1 MTDAAA
7 RDELARG
14 LLNCSYDDLNPV
26 QKSVIDLIVT
36 ETPSRAPGLT
46 RDDRRFG
53 ERLADRVAAFGG
65 SWAFIIGFGV
75 ALLLWMGWN
84 VATRSLHLA
93 FDPYPFIF
101 LNLVLST
108 LAALQ
113 APVIMMSQNR
123 QSVTDRK
130 AAEYDYVVNLRAE
143 LEILRLHDKL
153 DALRGEE
160 LAALL
165 VEQGDRIERLSREV
179 AALSDARREA
189 RAARRRAWG
198 G

>member
-1 MTDAAA
+1 MSDAAA

-165 VEQGDRIERLSREV
+165 VEQGDRIERLTREV
-179 AALSDARREA
+179 AALSDARR
-189 RAARRRAWG
+189 
-198 G
+198 

>member
-1 MTDAAA
+1 MSDAAA

-14 LLNCSYDDLNPV
+14 LLNCSYEDLNPV

-36 ETPSRAPGLT
+36 ETPSHAPGLAH
-46 RDDRRFG
+46 DERRFG

-75 ALLLWMGWN
+75 ALTLWMGWN
-84 VATRSLHLA
+84 VLTKVMGLA

-113 APVIMMSQNR
+113 APVFMMSQNR

-130 AAEYDYVVNLRAE
+130 AAEYDYLVNLRAE

-160 LAALL
+160 LMALL
-165 VEQGDRIERLSREV
+165 LAQNDRLERLTHEV
-179 AALSDARREA
+179 AALS
-189 RAARRRAWG
+189 AARG
-198 G
+198 

>member
-1 MTDAAA
+1 MSDAAA

-14 LLNCSYDDLNPV
+14 LLDCGYDDLNPV

-36 ETPSRAPGLT
+36 ETPSRAPGLA
-46 RDDRRFG
+46 RDERRFG
-53 ERLADRVAAFGG
+53 ERLADRVATFGG
-65 SWAFIIGFGV
+65 SWAFIVGFSV
-75 ALLLWMGWN
+75 ALLLWMAWN

-160 LAALL
+160 LMALL
-165 VEQGDRIERLSREV
+165 VEQGDRIERLTQEV
-179 AALSDARREA
+179 AELSAGRR
-189 RAARRRAWG
+189 
-198 G
+198 